1 MTGLG
6 RNQRRH
12 IRHMEKLRKS
22 EIVHEEEPVKWQP
35 LNVQCMGC
43 ACHLSGSSSCKGKK
57 TCNALF

>member
-1 MTGLG
+1 MTGFG

-35 LNVQCMGC
+35 LNVPCMGS
-43 ACHLSGSSSCKGKK
+43 ACHLFGSSSCKDRK